1 MRLMVLA
8 MTGVLLAAPLA
19 HAAEIL
25 NGPKASPA
33 VIRPAGISPV
43 CLEWTDECRVCSAR
57 DKTVACSNIGI
68 ACLPKKW
75 RCTSP

>member
-1 MRLMVLA
+1 MRLLLLTI
-8 MTGVLLAAPLA
+8 TGFFLAAPLA

-33 VIRPAGISPV
+33 AARPAGISPA
-43 CLEWTDECRVCSAR
+43 CFEWTDECRVCSAR
-57 DKTVACSNIGI
+57 DKAVACSNIGI

-75 RCTSP
+75 RCTSL

>member
-1 MRLMVLA
+1 MRLLFLTA
-8 MTGVLLAAPLA
+8 MGVLFAAPLA
-19 HAAEIL
+19 HGAEIL

-33 VIRPAGISPV
+33 IIRPAGISPV
-43 CLEWTDECRVCSAR
+43 CAEWTDECRVCSAR